1 MGADKYS
8 ALREREGP
16 YSEETVF
23 RLTGPLG
30 RSLPPTEQ
38 AESLQAEGTASAKAL
53 NLKITCLVARKRII
67 VVGA

>member
-8 ALREREGP
+8 ALRKQEGP

-38 AESLQAEGTASAKAL
+38 AESLQAEGTADGPTVAKA
-53 NLKITCLVARKRII
+53 
-67 VVGA
+67 